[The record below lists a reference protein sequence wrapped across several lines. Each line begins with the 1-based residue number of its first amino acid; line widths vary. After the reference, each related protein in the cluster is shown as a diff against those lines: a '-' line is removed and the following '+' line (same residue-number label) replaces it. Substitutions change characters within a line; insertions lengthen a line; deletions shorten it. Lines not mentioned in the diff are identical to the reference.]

1 MSERGM
7 SAAFGCRAG
16 ACPVSG
22 AELRRMRPQDLD
34 AVHAVELDLY
44 PFPWTRG
51 NFLDS
56 LGAGY
61 DLRTLM
67 SGERL
72 LAYAVCMQIPDEL
85 HLLNLSVTGSFQRM
99 GLGRWVMLNL
109 LEEAQAKGLLSV
121 MLEVRPSNAAAQRLY
136 RSLGFT
142 PIGLRRR
149 YYPSFNNTREDAIV
163 MRRVFD
169 A

>member
-1 MSERGM
+1 M
-7 SAAFGCRAG
+7 SAAFCFRAG
-16 ACPVSG
+16 VCPVSG
-22 AELRRMRPQDLD
+22 AELRGMRPQDID
-34 AVHAVELDLY
+34 AVHTVELELY
-44 PFPWTRG
+44 PFPWTPG

-61 DLRTLM
+61 DLRVLM

-72 LAYAVCMQIPDEL
+72 LAYAVSMQIPDEL
-85 HLLNLSVTGSFQRM
+85 HLLNLSVAASWQRK
-99 GLGRWVMLNL
+99 GLGRWMMLNL
-109 LEEAQAKGLLSV
+109 LEEAQAQGLSSML
-121 MLEVRPSNAAAQRLY
+121 LEVRPSNAAGQGLY

>member
-1 MSERGM
+1 M
-7 SAAFGCRAG
+7 SAAFCFRAG
-16 ACPVSG
+16 VCPVRG
-22 AELRRMRPQDLD
+22 AELRAMQPKDID
-34 AVHAVELDLY
+34 AVHAVELELY

-61 DLRTLM
+61 DLRVLT

-72 LAYAVCMQIPDEL
+72 LAYAVSMQIPDEL
-85 HLLNLSVTGSFQRM
+85 HLLNLSVAASWQRK

-109 LEEAQAKGLLSV
+109 LEEAQAQGLSSML
-121 MLEVRPSNAAAQRLY
+121 LEVRPSNAAGQGLY

>member
-1 MSERGM
+1 MST
-7 SAAFGCRAG
+7 AFCVRAG
-16 ACPVSG
+16 VCPVGG
-22 AELRRMRPQDLD
+22 AQLRDMRPQDVD
-34 AVHAVELDLY
+34 AVHAVELELY

-61 DLRTLM
+61 DLRVLM

-72 LAYAVCMQIPDEL
+72 LAYSVSMQIPDEL
-85 HLLNLSVTGSFQRM
+85 HLLNLSIAASCQRQ
-99 GLGRWVMLNL
+99 GLGRWVMLSL
-109 LEEAQAKGLLSV
+109 LEEAQAKGLSSML
-121 MLEVRPSNAAAQRLY
+121 LEVRPSNSAAQGLY

>member
-1 MSERGM
+1 M
-7 SAAFGCRAG
+7 SAAFCFRAG
-16 ACPVSG
+16 ACPVPE
-22 AELRRMRPQDLD
+22 ADFRAMREEDLD

-61 DLRTLM
+61 DVRVLV
-67 SGERL
+67 SGQHL
-72 LAYAVCMQIPDEL
+72 LAYAVSMQIPDEL
-85 HLLNLSVTGSFQRM
+85 HLLNLSVASSFQHR
-99 GLGRWVMLNL
+99 GLGRWIMLKL
-109 LEEAQAKGLLSV
+109 LEGAQAHGLASML
-121 MLEVRPSNAAAQRLY
+121 LEVRPSNTAGQRLY
-136 RSLGFT
+136 RSLGFS

-149 YYPSFNNTREDAIV
+149 YYPASNNTREDAIV
-163 MRRVFD
+163 MRRHFD